1 VDRELLELPCR
12 KLQRGITVMDIDE
25 TTPRR
30 PLGLTLLTGL
40 YLFFFL
46 VSAST
51 FGNPF
56 PFLGR
61 IYTGNAAKLLVF
73 ADSLI
78 CLYLFLGIVKRQ
90 LVSWYSLICYNVFE
104 IVNTIVNLN
113 FISLAELEHLVGERI
128 SREDLFRNNVAMALG
143 ILLLT
148 QFIYRHK
155 HYFTSRQK
163 YIF

>member
-1 VDRELLELPCR
+1 ME
-12 KLQRGITVMDIDE
+12 IDE
-25 TTPRR
+25 TEHRR

-61 IYTGNAAKLLVF
+61 IYSGNTAKLLVF
-73 ADSLI
+73 ADCLI
-78 CLYLFLGIVKRQ
+78 LLYLFLGIVKRQ
-90 LVSWYSLICYNVFE
+90 LLTWYSLIGYNLFE
-104 IVNTIVNLN
+104 IFNTIVNLN
-113 FISLAELEHLVGERI
+113 FISLADIERVVGERVN
-128 SREDLFRNNVAMALG
+128 RETMVVNNVAMALG

-148 QFIYRHK
+148 QYIFRHK
-155 HYFTSRQK
+155 HYFTSKQK

>member
-1 VDRELLELPCR
+1 M
-12 KLQRGITVMDIDE
+12 MDIDE
-25 TTPRR
+25 NEIRR
-30 PLGLTLLTGL
+30 PLGLTLLMGL

-61 IYTGNAAKLLVF
+61 IYEGTPAKLLVF
-73 ADSLI
+73 ADSLV
-78 CLYLFLGIVKRQ
+78 CLYLFLGILKRQ
-90 LVSWYSLICYNVFE
+90 LLTWYLLLCYNLFE
-104 IVNTIVNLN
+104 IVNALVNLN
-113 FISLAELEHLVGERI
+113 FISMAELEQIVGGRVN
-128 SREDLFRNNVAMALG
+128 REALFTNNIAAALG

-155 HYFTSRQK
+155 DYFTSKQK
-163 YIF
+163 YLF

>member
-1 VDRELLELPCR
+1 M
-12 KLQRGITVMDIDE
+12 RGADITRSYGPLDGVVMMGIDE
-25 TTPRR
+25 NESHR
-30 PLGLTLLTGL
+30 PLGLILLMGL

-61 IYTGNAAKLLVF
+61 IYVGTPAKLLVF
-73 ADSLI
+73 ADSLV
-78 CLYLFLGIVKRQ
+78 CLYLFLGILKRQ
-90 LVSWYSLICYNVFE
+90 LLTWYLLICYNLFE
-104 IVNTIVNLN
+104 IVNTVVNLN
-113 FISLAELEHLVGERI
+113 FISVAELERVAGSRVNGEA
-128 SREDLFRNNVAMALG
+128 LFANNIAAALG

-155 HYFTSRQK
+155 EYFTSRQK
-163 YIF
+163 YLF

>member
-1 VDRELLELPCR
+1 
-12 KLQRGITVMDIDE
+12 MDIDE
-25 TTPRR
+25 NEIRR

-61 IYTGNAAKLLVF
+61 IYEGTPAKILVF

-78 CLYLFLGIVKRQ
+78 CLYLFLGILKRQ
-90 LVSWYSLICYNVFE
+90 LLTWYLLLCYNLFE
-104 IVNTIVNLN
+104 IVNTVINLN
-113 FISLAELEHLVGERI
+113 FISPSDLERI
-128 SREDLFRNNVAMALG
+128 VGGRVNREALITNNVAAALG

-155 HYFTSRQK
+155 EYFSSRQK
-163 YIF
+163 YLF

>member
-1 VDRELLELPCR
+1 
-12 KLQRGITVMDIDE
+12 MDIDE
-25 TTPRR
+25 TEHRR
-30 PLGLTLLTGL
+30 PLGLILLTGL

-61 IYTGNAAKLLVF
+61 IYQGTPAKLLVLG
-73 ADSLI
+73 DSI
-78 CLYLFLGIVKRQ
+78 VCLYLLLGIMKRQ
-90 LVSWYSLICYNVFE
+90 ILTWYSLIVYNLFE
-104 IVNTIVNLN
+104 IANSMINLY
-113 FISLAELEHLVGERI
+113 FISLTELEHILGERV
-128 SREDLFRNNVAMALG
+128 SGEDLFRNNIAMALG

>member
-1 VDRELLELPCR
+1 MTEPDDNE
-12 KLQRGITVMDIDE
+12 I
-25 TTPRR
+25 RR

-56 PFLGR
+56 PFMGK
-61 IYTGNAAKLLVF
+61 IYQETPAKLLVF
-73 ADSLI
+73 IDCLV
-78 CLYLFLGIVKRQ
+78 CLYLFLGLMKRQ
-90 LVSWYSLICYNVFE
+90 MLTWYLLLAYNFFE
-104 IVNTIVNLN
+104 IGNTIVNLT
-113 FISLAELEHLVGERI
+113 FISTHELEKVIGARI
-128 SREDLFRNNVAMALG
+128 NQETLIINNIAGALA

-155 HYFTSRQK
+155 HYFTNKRK
-163 YIF
+163 YLF

>member
-1 VDRELLELPCR
+1 MM
-12 KLQRGITVMDIDE
+12 GIDE
-25 TTPRR
+25 NENHR
-30 PLGLTLLTGL
+30 PLGLILLTGL

-61 IYTGNAAKLLVF
+61 IYVGTPAKLLVF
-73 ADSLI
+73 ADSLV
-78 CLYLFLGIVKRQ
+78 CLYLFLGILKRQ
-90 LVSWYSLICYNVFE
+90 LLTWYLLICYNLFE
-104 IVNTIVNLN
+104 IVNTVVNLN
-113 FISLAELEHLVGERI
+113 FISVAELERVAGSRVNGEA
-128 SREDLFRNNVAMALG
+128 LFANNIAAALG

-155 HYFTSRQK
+155 EYFTSRQK
-163 YIF
+163 YLF

>member
-1 VDRELLELPCR
+1 
-12 KLQRGITVMDIDE
+12 MNIDE
-25 TTPRR
+25 HEYRR
-30 PLGLTLLTGL
+30 PLGMTLLTGL

-56 PFLGR
+56 PLLGR
-61 IYTGNAAKLLVF
+61 VYLGNAAKLLVF
-73 ADSLI
+73 ADCIIL
-78 CLYLFLGIVKRQ
+78 LYLFLGILKKQ
-90 LVSWYSLICYNVFE
+90 LLTWYSLMVYNLFE
-104 IVNTIVNLN
+104 IINTIVNLN
-113 FISLAELEHLVGERI
+113 FISMVDLERIVGEGINRDALI
-128 SREDLFRNNVAMALG
+128 VNNIVMALG

-155 HYFTSRQK
+155 DYFTNRQK